1 MINASNIWIKY
12 GDRVLLDKINVVIGD
27 RDRVGLVGRNGAG
40 KSTLLKVIADEIS
53 PDEGNISMPTNAT
66 IGFLHQEMSLPQGKT
81 VMGEALSAFNNV
93 IKMKDR
99 IEEINVEIGER
110 NDYESQAYTNLL
122 NELAEVNDDFHLL
135 GGSTMEADCERV
147 LTGLGFKTSD
157 MDRLTEEFSGGWQ
170 MRIALAKI
178 LLTRPDYML
187 LDEPTNH
194 LDIESIIWLEGFLKT
209 YEGAIILISHDK
221 TFLDRVTTRTV
232 EIDHGKVYDYK
243 SNYSKYLEL
252 RKERRQQ
259 LLNQYKNQQKHIEHT
274 EKLIDKFR
282 AKANKAKMAQS
293 LIKQLD
299 KIERV
304 ELDHENTSSIKLH
317 FPPAPRSGEV
327 VIDAKSVKK
336 QYGELMVLDQ
346 VEFRLLRGQQVAFVG
361 KNGEG
366 KTTLSKIIVGV
377 ENASA
382 GNVVV
387 GHNVKIGYYAQNQ
400 ADELDG
406 SITVLE
412 TMEQRC
418 PDEFRT
424 KLRGILGAFMFSG
437 EDAEK
442 KVSVLSGGERA
453 RLAIAKM
460 LLHPINLL
468 ILDEPTNHLDIISKQ
483 VLKDALLKYDGSMIV
498 VSHDRDFLEGL
509 TERTIEFCNKKLHE
523 HLGDINYFLNKRSF
537 GNFREVSLGDQPK
550 QAPTNPVKKE
560 NKPKPK
566 QELTKE
572 QRRELEKEK
581 KKYHR
586 AAQQHEKKI
595 EQTEKKIAEYELEMA
610 DPAFYSGANAND
622 VLKAYSQAKA
632 DLDRHYEAWE
642 TAQAEL
648 EEWLNKNKF

>member
-1 MINASNIWIKY
+1 MISANNIWIKY

-40 KSTLLKVIADEIS
+40 KSTFLKVIAKEIT
-53 PDEGNISMPTNAT
+53 PDDGSITRPTNST
-66 IGFLHQEMSLPQGKT
+66 IGFLHQEMSLPKGKT
-81 VMGEALSAFNNV
+81 VMNEALSAFSRV
-93 IKMKDR
+93 IEMSER
-99 IEEINVEIGER
+99 IEAITVELGER
-110 NDYESQAYTNLL
+110 TDYESQAYTDLL
-122 NELAEVNDDFHLL
+122 NELAEITDDFNLL
-135 GGSTMEADCERV
+135 GGATMEADCERV
-147 LTGLGFKTSD
+147 LTGLGFQTKD

-221 TFLDRVTTRTV
+221 TFLDSVINRTV

-243 SNYSKYLEL
+243 SNYTKYLEL
-252 RKERRQQ
+252 RKERREKLQ
-259 LLNQYKNQQKHIEHT
+259 NTYNNQQKHIEHT
-274 EKLIDKFR
+274 EKLIEKFR
-282 AKANKAKMAQS
+282 AKATKAKMAQS

-299 KIERV
+299 KLERV
-304 ELDHENTSSIKLH
+304 ELDNENTSALKLH

-327 VIDAKSVKK
+327 VVDVKSVKK
-336 QYGELMVLDQ
+336 QYGDVLVLDHVKFQ
-346 VEFRLLRGQQVAFVG
+346 LLRGERVAFVG

-377 ENASA
+377 ENATA
-382 GNVVV
+382 GDVAE

-406 SITVLE
+406 SLTVLE
-412 TMEQRC
+412 TMGQKC
-418 PDEFRT
+418 PDELRT
-424 KLRGILGAFMFSG
+424 KLRSILGAFMFSG
-437 EDAEK
+437 EDADK

-509 TERTIEFCNKKLHE
+509 TARTIEFNNKKLNE
-523 HLGDINYFLNKRSF
+523 YLGDVNYFLNKRSF
-537 GNFREVSLGDQPK
+537 GNFREVSIGDQPK
-550 QAPTNPVKKE
+550 TAAASKSNEKVVAPSVN
-560 NKPKPK
+560 
-566 QELTKE
+566 LT
-572 QRRELEKEK
+572 REERKALEKEK
-581 KKYHR
+581 KKRQR
-586 AAQQHEKKI
+586 AVQASEKKI
-595 EQTEKKIAEYELEMA
+595 QQTEQKIAGYESEMA
-610 DPAFYSGANAND
+610 KPEFYNGPDANKVLGAYN
-622 VLKAYSQAKA
+622 QAKV
-632 DLDRHYEAWE
+632 DLDRIYEEWE
-642 TAQAEL
+642 TAQMEL
-648 EEWLNKNKF
+648 DEWMSNNSF

>member
-1 MINASNIWIKY
+1 MISANNIWIKY
-12 GDRVLLDKINVVIGD
+12 GDRVLLDNINVVIGE

-40 KSTLLKVIADEIS
+40 KSTFLKVIAKEIS
-53 PDEGNISMPTNAT
+53 PDKGTIARPTNST
-66 IGFLHQEMSLPQGKT
+66 IGFLHQEMSLPKGKT
-81 VMGEALSAFNNV
+81 VMNEALSAFSNV
-93 IKMKDR
+93 IEMEKR
-99 IEEINVEIGER
+99 IEEMNVEMGER
-110 NDYESQAYTNLL
+110 TDYESQGYTDLL
-122 NELAEVNDDFHLL
+122 NEFAEVNDIFNLL
-135 GGSTMEADCERV
+135 GGATMEADCERV
-147 LTGLGFKTSD
+147 LTGLGFKSED

-221 TFLDRVTTRTV
+221 TFLDRVTNRTV

-243 SNYSKYLEL
+243 SNYSKYLIL
-252 RKERRQQ
+252 RKERREQ
-259 LLNQYKNQQKHIEHT
+259 LLNAYKNQQKHIEHT

-282 AKANKAKMAQS
+282 AKASKAKLAQT
-293 LIKQLD
+293 LIKQLE
-299 KIERV
+299 KIDRV
-304 ELDHENTSSIKLH
+304 ELDQENTSALKLY

-327 VIDAKSVKK
+327 VLDIKSVKK
-336 QYGELMVLDQ
+336 EYGDLLVLDQ
-346 VEFRLLRGQQVAFVG
+346 IDFQLLRGEQVAFVG

-366 KTTLSKIIVGV
+366 KTTLSKIIVGA
-377 ENASA
+377 ENATA
-382 GNVVV
+382 GDVVE

-406 SITVLE
+406 KLTVLE

-418 PDEFRT
+418 PDELRT

-483 VLKDALLKYDGSMIV
+483 VLKDALAKYDGSMIV
-498 VSHDRDFLEGL
+498 VSHDRDFLDGM
-509 TERTIEFCNKKLHE
+509 TQRTIEFNNKKIHE
-523 HLGDINYFLNKRSF
+523 HLGDINYFLERRAF

-550 QAPTNPVKKE
+550 QSKHKSAEKKE
-560 NKPKPK
+560 APVI
-566 QELTKE
+566 LSKE

-581 KKYHR
+581 KQLLR
-586 AAQQHEKKI
+586 AVQSNEKKI
-595 EQTEKKIAEYELEMA
+595 SQTEEKIAQYEAEMA
-610 DPAFYSGANAND
+610 KPDFYNAANAND
-622 VLKAYSQAKA
+622 TLNAYNQSKAN
-632 DLDRHYEAWE
+632 LDKHYTEWE
-642 TAQAEL
+642 TAQNVL
-648 EEWLNKNKF
+648 EAWTDKHKI

>member
-1 MINASNIWIKY
+1 MISANNIWIKY

-40 KSTLLKVIADEIS
+40 KSTFLKVIAKEIT
-53 PDEGNISMPTNAT
+53 PDDGSITRPTNST
-66 IGFLHQEMSLPQGKT
+66 IGFLHQEMSLPKGKT
-81 VMGEALSAFNNV
+81 VMNEALSAFSRV
-93 IKMKDR
+93 IEMSER
-99 IEEINVEIGER
+99 IEAITVELGER
-110 NDYESQAYTNLL
+110 TDYESQAYTDLL
-122 NELAEVNDDFHLL
+122 NELAEITDDFNLL
-135 GGSTMEADCERV
+135 GGATMEADCERV
-147 LTGLGFKTSD
+147 LTGLGFQTKD

-221 TFLDRVTTRTV
+221 TFLDSVINRTV

-243 SNYSKYLEL
+243 SNYTKYLEL
-252 RKERRQQ
+252 RKERREKLQ
-259 LLNQYKNQQKHIEHT
+259 NTYNNQQKHIEHT
-274 EKLIDKFR
+274 EKLIEKFR
-282 AKANKAKMAQS
+282 AKATKAKMAQS

-299 KIERV
+299 KLERV
-304 ELDHENTSSIKLH
+304 ELDNENTSALKLH

-327 VIDAKSVKK
+327 VVDVKSVKK
-336 QYGELMVLDQ
+336 QYGDVLVLDHVKFQ
-346 VEFRLLRGQQVAFVG
+346 LLRGERVAFVG

-377 ENASA
+377 ENATA
-382 GNVVV
+382 GDVAE

-406 SITVLE
+406 SLTVLE
-412 TMEQRC
+412 TMGQKC
-418 PDEFRT
+418 PDELRT
-424 KLRGILGAFMFSG
+424 KLRSILGAFMFSG
-437 EDAEK
+437 EDADK

-483 VLKDALLKYDGSMIV
+483 VLKDALLIYDGSMIV

-509 TERTIEFCNKKLHE
+509 TARTIEFNNKKLNE
-523 HLGDINYFLNKRSF
+523 YLGDVNYFLNKRSF
-537 GNFREVSLGDQPK
+537 GNFREVSIGDQPK
-550 QAPTNPVKKE
+550 TAAASKSNEKVVAPSVN
-560 NKPKPK
+560 
-566 QELTKE
+566 LT
-572 QRRELEKEK
+572 REERKALEKEK
-581 KKYHR
+581 KKRQR
-586 AAQQHEKKI
+586 AVQASEKKI
-595 EQTEKKIAEYELEMA
+595 QQTEQKIAGYESEMA
-610 DPAFYSGANAND
+610 KPEFYNGPDANKVLGAYN
-622 VLKAYSQAKA
+622 QAKV
-632 DLDRHYEAWE
+632 DLDRIYEEWE
-642 TAQAEL
+642 TAQMEL
-648 EEWLNKNKF
+648 DEWMSNNSF